1 MDQLFNR
8 KYIVQGLFIAIALIL
23 LGKLFYIQIISDK
36 YFLSA
41 ESNVLRKIYK
51 YPARGAILDR
61 NMKVI
66 VQNEPVYDLMV
77 IPNEVKPFDTLAL
90 ANALEIT
97 IEDVRKKLKKARGQS
112 NYQSTAFDKQISIQS
127 YARLQEIMY
136 RFPGF
141 RTQDRTIRH
150 YPDSVGGQL
159 FGFIKEVSPTDIER
173 SEGYYRPGDYI
184 GKSGLER
191 SYEEVLRG
199 ERGVINTLYDARN
212 TPQGSYANGKY
223 DVNAVS
229 GERLISGIDI
239 GVQKLGEELMLNK
252 VGAIVAIEPATG
264 EILALVS
271 SPGYDPNILVGKGF
285 GNNYMDFIVG
295 NPYRPSLVRPIQGYY
310 PPGSSFKPIDALLG
324 LQEGVIDSN
333 TTFNCPGYYMAGSHR
348 AKCEHV
354 DGNISLKRGIARS
367 CNTYFFHVFQKLIT
381 KNGMK
386 NQRQTYQ
393 AWRDKIAKFGFGSK
407 LDIDIPFERKGI
419 FYNADH
425 YTKIYGKKWGYTS
438 VISLAIG
445 QGEITATPLQM
456 ANAMAII
463 ANRGYYLKPHLIKAM
478 GDKNLVKKEYV
489 TKNYVGIDAKHFDPV
504 IDGMQDAVNKSWGT
518 AVLSRIPNVLMCGKT
533 GTVQNPHGKNH
544 SVFIGFAP
552 RDNPK
557 IAIAVI
563 VENAGYGSTYAAP
576 IASYMVEKYLKGKV
590 TGGRMREVEW
600 MKNQNLLPVLID
612 KTKKIKPTKADS
624 LAIKK
629 TDSIKRAKDSLKIK
643 SAIMKKP
650 ITVQL
655 IKKPNYPAINPKPTK
670 NDTTTR

>member
-8 KYIVQGLFIAIALIL
+8 KYIVQGLFIVIALIL

-36 YFLSA
+36 AFISA
-41 ESNVLRKIYK
+41 ESNVLKK
-51 YPARGAILDR
+51 KFKFPARGAILDR

-77 IPNEVKPFDTLAL
+77 IPNEVKEFDTVTLA
-90 ANALEIT
+90 AALEISVA
-97 IEDVRKKLKKARGQS
+97 DARKFMRKAKAKS
-112 NYQSTAFDKQISIQS
+112 NYQATPFVKQISVQS

-141 RTQDRTIRH
+141 STQDRTIRH

-159 FGFIKEVSPTDIER
+159 FGYVKEVDSADIAK
-173 SEGYYRPGDYI
+173 SEGFYKPGDYK
-184 GKSGLER
+184 GKSGLEF
-191 SYEEVLRG
+191 SYEETLRG
-199 ERGVINTLYDARN
+199 EKGVINTVYDAHN

-229 GERLISGIDI
+229 GERLISGIDMRI
-239 GVQKLGEELMLNK
+239 QKLGEELMMNK

-264 EILALVS
+264 EILSLVS
-271 SPGYDPNILVGKGF
+271 SPGYDPNLLVGRNQ
-285 GNNYMDFIVG
+285 GNNYMEFIVG
-295 NPYRPSLVRPIQGYY
+295 NPYRPSLVRPIMGYY
-310 PPGSSFKPIDALLG
+310 PPGSSFKPVDALIG
-324 LQEGVIDSN
+324 LQEGVIDPN
-333 TTFNCPGYYMAGSHR
+333 TTFFCPHYYQAGNR
-348 AKCEHV
+348 KIKCEHF
-354 DGNISLKRGIARS
+354 DGSISLRRGIARS
-367 CNTYFFHVFQKLIT
+367 CNTYFCYVFQKLIT

-393 AWRDKIAKFGFGSK
+393 EWRDKVAKFGFGSK
-407 LDIDIPFERKGI
+407 LDIDMPYERKGY
-419 FYNADH
+419 FYTADH
-425 YTKIYGKKWGYTS
+425 YDKIYGKRWGYTN
-438 VISLAIG
+438 VISQAIG

-463 ANRGYYLKPHLIKAM
+463 ANRGYYIKPHLIKGI

-489 TKNYVGIDAKHFDPV
+489 VKNYVGVDARHFEPV
-504 IDGMQDAVNKSWGT
+504 IDGMQDAVNTSWGT
-518 AVLSRIPNVLMCGKT
+518 AILSRIPDVVLCGKT

-576 IASYMVEKYLKGKV
+576 IASYMIEKYLKGSV
-590 TGGRMREVEW
+590 SGGRAAQVEW
-600 MKNQNLLPVLID
+600 MKSQNLLPLLID
-612 KTKKIKPTKADS
+612 KTKKIKLTKADS
-624 LAIKK
+624 LLLKK
-629 TDSIKRAKDSLKIK
+629 ADSTKRIKDSLRIK
-643 SAIMKKP
+643 SATIKQTVTTKP
-650 ITVQL
+650 KELKSVI
-655 IKKPNYPAINPKPTK
+655 IDKPVIQK
-670 NDTTTR
+670 